1 MLDELG
7 GIIQQQGGLS
17 YTLSNLQ
24 SQFQQQFPG
33 YTVPSNPDQQEAKN
47 IATTLNT
54 LNGTLAA
61 AQSQAQNF
69 ANEQAQFGELEGMN
83 KTAAGNLQAIEVGN
97 EIALQQVQQIQMLRQ
112 LVVAMINAQNVV
124 AANAVNRAR
133 GRRRQHPTV
142 AQRGT
147 DYTVLINHA
156 EQRSQRP
163 CPIDGRPPMK
173 GLKFCVLARFPFPRS
188 LQRQIRRHQCSA
200 CRPPISE
207 RRRKLWRPVLE
218 RPTSEKNRAL
228 GQSAR
233 LLPAAR
239 SQVLDQLSA
248 GTGSSC
254 ASSSVLDDYAR

>member
-1 MLDELG
+1 MFARQLQQLQQETQTVLTEAQQLQYMIRNTTGGYAGVWQSSQSMLDELG

-83 KTAAGNLQAIEVGN
+83 KTAAGKFAGNRGGQRNRLAAGAADSDAEAVGRRHDQRA
-97 EIALQQVQQIQMLRQ
+97 ECRRRQ
-112 LVVAMINAQNVV
+112 CSQS
-124 AANAVNRAR
+124 RR

-142 AQRGT
+142 AQRGP

-156 EQRSQRP
+156 EQRS
-163 CPIDGRPPMK
+163 
-173 GLKFCVLARFPFPRS
+173 
-188 LQRQIRRHQCSA
+188 
-200 CRPPISE
+200 
-207 RRRKLWRPVLE
+207 
-218 RPTSEKNRAL
+218 
-228 GQSAR
+228 
-233 LLPAAR
+233 
-239 SQVLDQLSA
+239 
-248 GTGSSC
+248 
-254 ASSSVLDDYAR
+254 